1 MLSPSSPAPITRLPD
16 GTVKQ
21 FNPLTGTE
29 VWTVPGRARRPL
41 AAASVTEAPDPAQH
55 GRWCAFC
62 EKRYL
67 DTPPEKSRL
76 VRAPD
81 GTWRT
86 LERLPAESLDATVA
100 EFRRIPNL
108 FEILSFDYWRLNHG
122 HVPPDHVLAHERDY
136 LASLAGRAHVERVLR
151 RRAEANGT
159 STAEW
164 DALGPDARLAG
175 TRGLFAGGHDVVVA
189 RRHLADSAAPANA
202 PRDGAAPPSA
212 TPHSAAPTEG
222 AAADAPLPASSG
234 TLTPEEHHH
243 YLAFTVEA
251 MRALYADIP
260 PARYVAVFQNWLR
273 PAGASF
279 DHLHKQLVAIDERG
293 RQTDHELGRL
303 RLEPDL
309 YNEAVLQVALD
320 EDLLL
325 AETDHAVAL
334 AGIGHRFPTLE
345 VWSKSAAA
353 VPWELTTAELR
364 DFSNLLHAC
373 HAATGPL
380 VPTNEEWHHR
390 PPEAGQ
396 PMPLRAMLKW
406 RVSTLAGFEGG
417 TKINVNTIAPDDL
430 RDRVVGRLRELRDH
444 GQIAP
449 MPLGRECA
457 GRPGSLRYR
466 DAT

>member
-41 AAASVTEAPDPAQH
+41 AVASVTDALDPAQH
-55 GRWCAFC
+55 GHWCAFC

-76 VRAPD
+76 VRSPD

-100 EFRRIPNL
+100 DFRRIPNL

-122 HVPPDHVLAHERDY
+122 YVPPEHVVAHERDY
-136 LASLAGRAHVERVLR
+136 LASPAGRVHVERVLR

-159 STAEW
+159 SAAEW
-164 DALGPDARLAG
+164 DAVSPDARLAG
-175 TRGLFAGGHDVVVA
+175 ARSLFAGGHDVVVA
-189 RRHLADSAAPANA
+189 RRHLADRAA
-202 PRDGAAPPSA
+202 G
-212 TPHSAAPTEG
+212 
-222 AAADAPLPASSG
+222 APLPASSG
-234 TLTPEEHHH
+234 TLTPEEHRQ

-251 MRALYADIP
+251 MRSLYADIP

-309 YNEAVLQVALD
+309 YNDAVLQVALD

-334 AGIGHRFPTLE
+334 AGIGHRYPTLE

-353 VPWELTTAELR
+353 VPWELTPAELR
-364 DFSNLLHAC
+364 DFSDLLHAC

-390 PPEAGQ
+390 PPEASQ

-417 TKINVNTIAPDDL
+417 TKINVNTISPDDL
-430 RDRVVGRLRELRDH
+430 RDRVVRRLGELRDH
-444 GQIAP
+444 GVIAP
-449 MPLGRECA
+449 VPLGRECA
-457 GRPGSLRYR
+457 GLPGSLRYR

>member
-29 VWTVPGRARRPL
+29 VWTVPGRGHRPVADPTARPDL
-41 AAASVTEAPDPAQH
+41 DPADH

-62 EKRYL
+62 ENRYL

-76 VRAPD
+76 VRTAD
-81 GTWRT
+81 GTWAT
-86 LERLPAESLDATVA
+86 LDRLPADALEESVA

-108 FEILSFDYWRLNHG
+108 FEILTFDYWRLNHG
-122 HVPPDHVLAHERDY
+122 YTPPDAVLAHERDY
-136 LASLAGRAHVERVLR
+136 LASSAGRDHVERILR
-151 RRAEANGT
+151 IRALANGRSET
-159 STAEW
+159 EW
-164 DALGPDARLAG
+164 EALDDGARLAG
-175 TRGLFAGGHDVVVA
+175 ARSLFAGGHDVVVA
-189 RRHLADSAAPANA
+189 RGHLSDDDGPAA
-202 PRDGAAPPSA
+202 
-212 TPHSAAPTEG
+212 
-222 AAADAPLPASSG
+222 SG
-234 TLTPEEHHH
+234 TLTPEEHRQ
-243 YLAFTVEA
+243 YLAFTIEA
-251 MRALYADIP
+251 MRSLYADIP
-260 PARYVAVFQNWLR
+260 QARYVAVFQNWLR

-320 EDLLL
+320 EGLLL

-334 AGIGHRFPTLE
+334 AGIGHRYPTLE

-353 VPWELTTAELR
+353 VPWDLTTAELR
-364 DFSNLLHAC
+364 EFSDLLHAC

-390 PPEAGQ
+390 PPRAGQ

-417 TKINVNTIAPDDL
+417 TKINVNTISPDDL
-430 RDRVVGRLRELRDH
+430 RDRVVRRLHELRDD
-444 GQIAP
+444 GRIAP